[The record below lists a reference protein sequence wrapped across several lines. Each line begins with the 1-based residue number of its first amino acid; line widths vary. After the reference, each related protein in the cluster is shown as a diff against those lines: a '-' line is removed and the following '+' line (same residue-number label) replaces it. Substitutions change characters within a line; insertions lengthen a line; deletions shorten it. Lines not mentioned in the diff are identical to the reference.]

1 MEIKSVLNAREMY
14 IYINNF
20 AGARS
25 MLANLIQSE
34 SAANLTFF
42 TLG

>member
-1 MEIKSVLNAREMY
+1 MEIKSVLNARE

-20 AGARS
+20 DGARS